1 MRVLVTGG
9 AGYIGSHCSRY
20 FNEKGIETVIL
31 DNLCEG
37 HREAAL
43 GSRLIVGD
51 CGDGQLLDRIFSEEP
66 YDAVIHFAAFTSV
79 GESVAEPRKYFRN
92 NVGNMMTLMDAA
104 VDHGIGYFVFSSSAA
119 VFGEPEEIPIREE
132 HPQRPINPY
141 GETKMIGER
150 MLADYERAY
159 GLHSCSFRYFNAAG
173 DSSDSLIGESHD
185 PETHLIPLVI
195 RAALGKRPPLQVFGG
210 DYDTRDGSCIRDYV
224 HVEDLAS
231 AHYLGL
237 RYIMEH
243 NVSEQFNLGSENGFT
258 VLEIIR
264 AFEKVAGIPVPYAM
278 AGRRAGDPAVLV
290 AGNEKAKTL
299 LGWTPEKSRLE
310 TILADA
316 YQWELKRT
324 Y

>member
-31 DNLCEG
+31 DNLCKG

-119 VFGEPEEIPIREE
+119 VFGEPEEIPIRED

>member
-119 VFGEPEEIPIREE
+119 VFGEPEEIPIRED

-210 DYDTRDGSCIRDYV
+210 NYDTRDGSCIRDYV

>member
-119 VFGEPEEIPIREE
+119 VFGEPEEIPIRED

-264 AFEKVAGIPVPYAM
+264 AFEKVAGIPVPYAI

>member
-119 VFGEPEEIPIREE
+119 VFGEPEEIPIRED

-264 AFEKVAGIPVPYAM
+264 AFEKVAGISVPYAM

>member
-104 VDHGIGYFVFSSSAA
+104 VDHGIGYFVFSVSAA
-119 VFGEPEEIPIREE
+119 VFGEPEEIPIRED

>member
-1 MRVLVTGG
+1 M
-9 AGYIGSHCSRY
+9 
-20 FNEKGIETVIL
+20 
-31 DNLCEG
+31 
-37 HREAAL
+37 
-43 GSRLIVGD
+43 
-51 CGDGQLLDRIFSEEP
+51 
-66 YDAVIHFAAFTSV
+66 IHFAAFTSV

-119 VFGEPEEIPIREE
+119 VFGEPEEIPIRED

>member
-119 VFGEPEEIPIREE
+119 VFGEPEEIPIRED

>member
-79 GESVAEPRKYFRN
+79 GESVVEPRKYFRN

-119 VFGEPEEIPIREE
+119 VFGEPEEIPIRED

-159 GLHSCSFRYFNAAG
+159 GLHSCSFRYFKCRRGLLGFPHRRVSRSGNAPYSARDPGGSRETPAAAG
-173 DSSDSLIGESHD
+173 
-185 PETHLIPLVI
+185 I
-195 RAALGKRPPLQVFGG
+195 RR
-210 DYDTRDGSCIRDYV
+210 R
-224 HVEDLAS
+224 
-231 AHYLGL
+231 L
-237 RYIMEH
+237 RY
-243 NVSEQFNLGSENGFT
+243 
-258 VLEIIR
+258 
-264 AFEKVAGIPVPYAM
+264 
-278 AGRRAGDPAVLV
+278 AGRQLHPGLCPCGRSGVRTLPGPAVYHGAQCV
-290 AGNEKAKTL
+290 GTV
-299 LGWTPEKSRLE
+299 
-310 TILADA
+310 
-316 YQWELKRT
+316 
-324 Y
+324 

>member
-119 VFGEPEEIPIREE
+119 VFGEPEEIPIRED
-132 HPQRPINPY
+132 HPQCPINPY

>member
-119 VFGEPEEIPIREE
+119 VFGEPEEIPIRED

-159 GLHSCSFRYFNAAG
+159 GLHSCSFRYFNASG

>member
-9 AGYIGSHCSRY
+9 AGYIGSQCSRY

>member
-1 MRVLVTGG
+1 MRILVTGG

-173 DSSDSLIGESHD
+173 DSSDSLIGESRD

>member
-119 VFGEPEEIPIREE
+119 VFGEPEEIPIRED

-195 RAALGKRPPLQVFGG
+195 RAALGKRLPLQVFGG

>member
-119 VFGEPEEIPIREE
+119 VFGEPEEIPIRED

-290 AGNEKAKTL
+290 AGNEKVKTL

>member
-119 VFGEPEEIPIREE
+119 VFGEPEEIPIRED

-299 LGWTPEKSRLE
+299 LSWTPEKSRLE

>member
-119 VFGEPEEIPIREE
+119 VFGEPEEIPIRED

-195 RAALGKRPPLQVFGG
+195 RAALGKRSPLQVFGG

>member
-9 AGYIGSHCSRY
+9 VGYIGSHCSRY

-119 VFGEPEEIPIREE
+119 VFGEPEEIPIRED

>member
-1 MRVLVTGG
+1 MNVLITGG

-20 FNEKGIETVIL
+20 FLEKGVDVTIL
-31 DNLCEG
+31 DDLSEG
-37 HREAAL
+37 HREAVKGGAL
-43 GSRLIVGD
+43 VVGD
-51 CGDGQLLDRIFSEEP
+51 CGDGALLDRLFSEKS
-66 YDAVIHFAAFTSV
+66 YDAVVHFAAFTSV
-79 GESVAEPRKYFRN
+79 GESVAEPRKYFHN
-92 NVGNMMTLMDAA
+92 NVENMLTLLNAA
-104 VDHGIGYFVFSSSAA
+104 VDHRIGYFVFSSSAA
-119 VFGEPEEIPIREE
+119 VFGEPVSLPIRED
-132 HPQRPINPY
+132 HVLDPINPY

-173 DSSDSLIGESHD
+173 DSEDSSIGESHH

-195 RAALGKRPPLQVFGG
+195 QAALGKRPPLTVFGT

-243 NVSEQFNLGSENGFT
+243 NVSEQFNLGSETGFT

-264 AFEKVAGIPVPYAM
+264 AFEKVTGIAVPHTLGA
-278 AGRRAGDPAVLV
+278 RRAGDPAMLV
-290 AGNEKAKTL
+290 AGNEKAKRL
-299 LGWTPEKSRLE
+299 LGWEPAKSDLE
-310 TILADA
+310 TILTDA
-316 YQWELKRT
+316 YHWEMKRT

>member
-92 NVGNMMTLMDAA
+92 NVRNMMTLMDAA

-119 VFGEPEEIPIREE
+119 VFGEPEEIPIRED

>member
-37 HREAAL
+37 HREATL

-119 VFGEPEEIPIREE
+119 VFGEPEEIPIRED

-258 VLEIIR
+258 VLEVIR

-278 AGRRAGDPAVLV
+278 VGRRAGDPAVLV

>member
-119 VFGEPEEIPIREE
+119 VFGEPEEIPIRED

-290 AGNEKAKTL
+290 AGNEKAKTF

>member
-1 MRVLVTGG
+1 M
-9 AGYIGSHCSRY
+9 
-20 FNEKGIETVIL
+20 
-31 DNLCEG
+31 
-37 HREAAL
+37 
-43 GSRLIVGD
+43 GD

-119 VFGEPEEIPIREE
+119 VFGEPEEIPIRED

>member
-51 CGDGQLLDRIFSEEP
+51 YGDGQLLDRIFSEEP

-119 VFGEPEEIPIREE
+119 VFGEPEEIPIRED